1 MPGVCKFSDRWLTV
15 EQYSTWLA
23 AVASDRT
30 KARCKVCLTNFD
42 ISNMGETAL
51 RSHAKGEKHQKRLSQ
66 LSDSKTN
73 PSIAV
78 FYSASQTTTS
88 AAIAATGSTGEMT
101 DSSAGAVR
109 SIERASDIATLTG
122 SQLSVARFVNR
133 NVLTS
138 AEILWA
144 LKITTGHM
152 SYHSC
157 CDINVLFT
165 RMFPD
170 SEIARQFTC
179 SENKCSYLCR
189 FGLAPYFQDL
199 FIDDIKGS
207 DAFVILF
214 DESLNFTTQRK
225 QMDLHV
231 CLWDVN
237 SRIVHT
243 RYFHGPWNC

>member
-15 EQYSTWLA
+15 EQYSAWLA
-23 AVASDRT
+23 AVVGNRT
-30 KARCKVCLTNFD
+30 KARCKFCLTNFD
-42 ISNMGETAL
+42 ISNMGEPAL

-66 LSDSKTN
+66 TQQSDSKTN

-88 AAIAATGSTGEMT
+88 AAIAATGSTGEIT
-101 DSSAGAVR
+101 ESSAGAVR

-122 SQLSVARFVNR
+122 SQSSVARFVNR
-133 NVLTS
+133 NASTS

-144 LKITTGHM
+144 LKITTSHM

-157 CDINVLFT
+157 CDINVLFA

-170 SEIARQFTC
+170 SEIARQLTC

-189 FGLAPYFQDL
+189 FGLAPYLQDPFL
-199 FIDDIKGS
+199 DDIKGS
-207 DAFVILF
+207 DEFVILL
-214 DESLNFTTQRK
+214 DESLNFTTQ
-225 QMDLHV
+225 
-231 CLWDVN
+231 
-237 SRIVHT
+237 
-243 RYFHGPWNC
+243 